1 MSKSNSLGD
10 ICRVIV
16 MFIASS
22 IENLFG
28 GYDGIFFTLIVF
40 VSVDYITGIC
50 SAFIQKN
57 LSSRKG
63 AIGLIK
69 KFGILCVIAITTL
82 IEKNILHPLAESVE
96 DQVVDA
102 IMAAKLHTCL
112 KLLLP
117 EERNLIMAIF
127 FEGKS
132 ERKLSQEI
140 SVPQKTI
147 NDRKRKILRK
157 LKKLM
162 ENSK

>member
-1 MSKSNSLGD
+1 MAEKEKYY
-10 ICRVIV
+10 IRVHN
-16 MFIASS
+16 
-22 IENLFG
+22 EL
-28 GYDGIFFTLIVF
+28 
-40 VSVDYITGIC
+40 VSVTKEVYRANN
-50 SAFIQKN
+50 SAKRQIRTQRDRDKRHGLLSIQAFDTETIN
-57 LSSRKG
+57 G
-63 AIGLIK
+63 EEMI
-69 KFGILCVIAITTL
+69 FD
-82 IEKNILHPLAESVE
+82 PLAESVE